1 VRVLNEKFVMG
12 FGGRGRG
19 GSTSRK
25 GSNEGSKEKKESKP
39 SEGKISGDE
48 IRKLV
53 AKFLKELAS
62 NTNPKKAPR
71 LLNKISEET
80 VRALGFM
87 SKLKYVTDQEFVDKY
102 IEAEARRKEWFET
115 SGWEFTPNVDPDK
128 LPLLSYDTVPD
139 VYGQTVQIDD
149 KHDAFVTFMGTQEGP
164 LRTAEYDKMI
174 CNALLAAFG
183 KKTTNSTIKMFADI
197 QIEVN
202 GPEHILGDVITFV
215 SKLATVNHEL
225 GTLEPDEMQ
234 QVIEVLNNGLS
245 KIAPALAVGMKT
257 ATEGKD
263 YSVEQWCE
271 ILVEKASKRVEATD
285 EFANWENPKG
295 NQQLSDAERLRLNNL
310 EKEVAQLKKENA
322 QLKAT
327 KQGTK
332 STSSTSVAAA
342 GNTGCFTCGQE
353 GHRADRCPNK
363 PGTPAKPKTAGAK
376 SAGQSNKKVSFT
388 KLQLDSAVQQA
399 VKATVDETVAALAKN
414 GWTKP

>member
-1 VRVLNEKFVMG
+1 MRVLNESFVMG

-174 CNALLAAFG
+174 CNALLTAFG

-202 GPEHILGDVITFV
+202 GPEHILGDVITF
-215 SKLATVNHEL
+215 
-225 GTLEPDEMQ
+225 
-234 QVIEVLNNGLS
+234 
-245 KIAPALAVGMKT
+245 
-257 ATEGKD
+257 
-263 YSVEQWCE
+263 EQ
-271 ILVEKASKRVEATD
+271 
-285 EFANWENPKG
+285 
-295 NQQLSDAERLRLNNL
+295 
-310 EKEVAQLKKENA
+310 
-322 QLKAT
+322 
-327 KQGTK
+327 
-332 STSSTSVAAA
+332 
-342 GNTGCFTCGQE
+342 TG
-353 GHRADRCPNK
+353 H
-363 PGTPAKPKTAGAK
+363 
-376 SAGQSNKKVSFT
+376 GQS
-388 KLQLDSAVQQA
+388 
-399 VKATVDETVAALAKN
+399 
-414 GWTKP
+414 

>member
-1 VRVLNEKFVMG
+1 MG

-19 GSTSRK
+19 GSTSRQE
-25 GSNEGSKEKKESKP
+25 SNEGSKGKKESKP
-39 SEGKISGDE
+39 SEGKSSEDE

-53 AKFLKELAS
+53 AKFLKELAG

-115 SGWEFTPNVDPDK
+115 NGWDFTPNVDSDK

-149 KHDAFVTFMGTQEGP
+149 KHDAFVAFMGTSEGP
-164 LRTAEYDKMI
+164 LRTAEYDKMV

-215 SKLATVNHEL
+215 GKLATVNHEL

-263 YSVEQWCE
+263 YSVDQWCE
-271 ILVEKASKRVEATD
+271 ILVEKASKRMEATD
-285 EFANWENPKG
+285 EFDKWELSKN
-295 NQQLSDAERLRLNNL
+295 NQRLSDAERVKLNNL

-322 QLKAT
+322 QLKAA

-332 STSSTSVAAA
+332 STSATGVTAA
-342 GNTGCFTCGQE
+342 GNTGCFVCGQE

-363 PGTPAKPKTAGAK
+363 PSTPAKPKTAGAK
-376 SAGQSNKKVSFT
+376 STGQSNKKVSFT

-414 GWTKP
+414 GWSKP

>member
-1 VRVLNEKFVMG
+1 MG

-19 GSTSRK
+19 GSTPRK
-25 GSNEGSKEKKESKP
+25 ESTEGSKEKKESKP
-39 SEGKISGDE
+39 SEGKISADE

-87 SKLKYVTDQEFVDKY
+87 SKLKYVTDQEFIDKY

-115 SGWEFTPNVDPDK
+115 NGWEFTPNVDPDK

-149 KHDAFVTFMGTQEGP
+149 KHDAFVAFMGTSEGP
-164 LRTAEYDKMI
+164 LRTAEYDKMV

-215 SKLATVNHEL
+215 GKLATVNHEL

-263 YSVEQWCE
+263 YSVDQWCE
-271 ILVEKASKRVEATD
+271 ILVEKASKRMEATD
-285 EFANWENPKG
+285 EFDKWELSKN
-295 NQQLSDAERLRLNNL
+295 NQRLSDAERVKLNNL

-322 QLKAT
+322 QLKAA

-332 STSSTSVAAA
+332 STSSTGVTAA
-342 GNTGCFTCGQE
+342 GNTGCFVCGQE

-363 PGTPAKPKTAGAK
+363 PSTPAKPKTAGAK
-376 SAGQSNKKVSFT
+376 STGQSNKKVSFT

-414 GWTKP
+414 GWSKP